1 MILIVKESERIP
13 ITEKHVSRAGRSGAI
28 TIRTTNAATAP
39 NMKHMSNRTG
49 GCSNSGTISGRIDL
63 FSTDTLIDMLAR
75 LGVSVRLVLKQS
87 RNARKVA

>member
-1 MILIVKESERIP
+1 MILIVKESQRIP

-49 GCSNSGTISGRIDL
+49 GTISGRIDL

-75 LGVSVRLVLKQS
+75 LGVSVRLLLKQS